1 MNKLLLSFAFCLTT
15 ITSFAQEAA
24 DRMMVH
30 QKDGSVRSYA
40 ISNVDSVT
48 FGKSDV
54 QGDVT
59 VTVLATMGS
68 LAYGS
73 ATMPEGCRN
82 GDIAL
87 IPNDGTVTDYSAYIR
102 SHSTI
107 KMTQATNTWSYS
119 TLEPAG
125 RYIVAAQAY
134 DDMGAVV
141 GMGYTELNPGTGD
154 VVDLGEG
161 ANTYIVPAKGRYSFM
176 PLHID
181 GSRISGISSVDWLWS
196 TRTSNQNSAQ
206 GLVSDIQIEDN
217 GRISFDATGEK
228 GSVVFAAFDAD
239 NKVIW
244 TWLIWCTDKPATMR
258 YANGVEFMDRNMG
271 AISANPEDGT
281 DTWGL
286 LWQWGR
292 ITPFFGGYAENE
304 WEASDAFKE
313 SKAWTV
319 VNQAYDYQWAYKLE
333 GTSIEGA
340 IAAPFTLFNDD
351 LTCDWHVPADL
362 TLWSSTTK
370 TNYDPCPA
378 GYRLPSASEL
388 AVLYDIDLAA
398 DGSGYTYTYNGN
410 TAWWPSSGSGREF
423 DTGCNIIGKS
433 TFFLWS
439 ASAEYVNNF
448 LMGYSDFPAAYRFT
462 ANNNTRYN
470 NVVGNR
476 AFAHA
481 IRCVVDSKK

>member
-141 GMGYTELNPGTGD
+141 SMGYTELNPGTGD

-319 VNQAYDYQWAYKLE
+319 VNTKYDYQWAYKLE

-362 TLWSSTTK
+362 TLWSSTIK
-370 TNYDPCPA
+370 TNYDPVLRAIVCPLHRSWLSFTTSIWLPTA
-378 GYRLPSASEL
+378 VATPIHITAIRLGGPHLVVVASSTLAAILSERAPSSSGLLQPNTSTTSSWAIPTSPLPIASPPTTTRVTTTWWATAPSPTPSAAL
-388 AVLYDIDLAA
+388 
-398 DGSGYTYTYNGN
+398 
-410 TAWWPSSGSGREF
+410 
-423 DTGCNIIGKS
+423 
-433 TFFLWS
+433 
-439 ASAEYVNNF
+439 
-448 LMGYSDFPAAYRFT
+448 
-462 ANNNTRYN
+462 
-470 NVVGNR
+470 
-476 AFAHA
+476 
-481 IRCVVDSKK
+481 